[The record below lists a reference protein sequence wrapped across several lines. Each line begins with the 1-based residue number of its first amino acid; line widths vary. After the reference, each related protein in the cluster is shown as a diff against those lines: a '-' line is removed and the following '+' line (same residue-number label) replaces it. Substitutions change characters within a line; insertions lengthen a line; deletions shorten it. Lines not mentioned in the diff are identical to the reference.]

1 MASADLTHE
10 LTCPICLETFT
21 DPVFLEC
28 EHHFCRSCISQ
39 SWDKVPGDVSCPQ
52 CRQVFTQRNIRTART
67 LGNVIEKLRL
77 LKVKVTQP
85 EEEFYCQ
92 EHEEKLKLFCEE
104 EQKAICVVCGMSR
117 AHKSHSVIPIKE
129 AAQIFK
135 NKLEK
140 SLEFLQK
147 QMDLSLQSK
156 REGEDGIL
164 QMKAQAD
171 SLRNEINSEFEK
183 MHKFLFEKEELMKA
197 ELERKSNKI
206 LEEMENN
213 LKRTLEQMSALEGTI
228 TDLKSRLEIQAAPE
242 LLKDIQVLLKRSEM
256 EFHNPGA
263 ASPQLAVDIV
273 DEPFKYINVWRE
285 MRAVISPVPAS
296 LTLDPETANNLLN
309 ISQDLTSVS
318 LRNKKQNLP
327 DQPQRFERLLCV
339 LSSQSFTSG
348 RHYWE
353 VGLGMKSEWLVGV
366 CRESINRKR
375 NITRSPDNGFWVIA
389 QLPECKSL
397 KIPDVIS
404 QLKVKPRKLGVY
416 LDYEGGRVSFYDAE
430 DMSHLHTF
438 TDTFTEKLYPIFNP
452 CKTNTA
458 NDTDPLRLLTR

>member
-1 MASADLTHE
+1 MASADLTYE

-21 DPVFLEC
+21 DPVSLEC

-67 LGNVIEKLRL
+67 LGNIVEKFRL

-85 EEEFYCQ
+85 EEVFYCQ

-104 EQKAICVVCGMSR
+104 EQKAICVDCWSSGHQT
-117 AHKSHSVIPIKE
+117 HKDLHIKE
-129 AAQIFK
+129 AVQKYK

-156 REGEDGIL
+156 REGEEGIL
-164 QMKAQAD
+164 QMKAQVD
-171 SLRNEINSEFEK
+171 SLRNEIKSEFEK
-183 MHKFLFEKEELMKA
+183 MHKFLFGKEELMKA

-206 LEEMENN
+206 LEEMGNN
-213 LKRTLEQMSALEGTI
+213 LKRTLEEMSALEGTI
-228 TDLKSRLEIQAAPE
+228 IDLKSRLQIQEAPE
-242 LLKDIQVLLKRSEM
+242 LLKDIQVLLKRSQM

-263 ASPQLAVDIV
+263 ASSQLPVDIV

-285 MRAVISPVPAS
+285 MRAVISPVPES
-296 LTLDPETANNLLN
+296 LTLDPETANNLLS

-318 LRNKKQNLP
+318 LRNEEQNLP
-327 DQPQRFERLLCV
+327 DQLQRFDCCLCV

-348 RHYWE
+348 KNYWE
-353 VGLGMKSEWLVGV
+353 VGLGKKSEWVVGI
-366 CRESINRKR
+366 CRESINRKG
-375 NITRSPDNGFWVIA
+375 NITLSPDNGFWVFA
-389 QLPECKSL
+389 QLSDCKSL

-416 LDYEGGRVSFYDAE
+416 LDYEGGRVSFYDVE

-452 CKTNTA
+452 CKTDTA
-458 NDTDPLRLLTR
+458 DDTDPLRLLTS